1 MTIESDSPLG
11 PIPPTSITS
20 VAPVGSFTT
29 TPALSFSNPI
39 AAAASDMT
47 FSFTAQMDL
56 APGDTVSLDLAGFS
70 VPPTLPAHTDA
81 TYAFSVAGR
90 TLIFT
95 AKVAVPRGGAQ
106 AVLVPALFGIRLPD
120 VGTGNTRCCARLGT
134 CCVKVINTK
143 H

>member
-1 MTIESDSPLG
+1 
-11 PIPPTSITS
+11 
-20 VAPVGSFTT
+20 
-29 TPALSFSNPI
+29 
-39 AAAASDMT
+39 
-47 FSFTAQMDL
+47 MDL
-56 APGDTVSLDLAGFS
+56 APGDTVSLELAGFT

-90 TLIFT
+90 TLVLT

-134 CCVKVINTK
+134 CCVKVPAAPSTQTLNPTSQSQKPQPYTPDLRPQTPNPELPTQTNKDIIDK
-143 H
+143 IEKI